1 MLLNDNSEEANES
14 MLELLNECFNYTK
27 MIQDK
32 LIVIQEE
39 KLLCI
44 SMGINEDLQKTI
56 ERYQQLEGHIKPSPF
71 VSSFKNEYK
80 EYNTYVPKYKV
91 KIELKKE
98 QQLNQPLISFDDI
111 NYNSN
116 NNQPNIDLIDLTKQN
131 KEQYILSYLDSN
143 INKFIVFFKVFFNCF
158 F

>member
-1 MLLNDNSEEANES
+1 MKVCYI
-14 MLELLNECFNYTK
+14 LNECFNYSK

-56 ERYQQLEGHIKPSPF
+56 ERYQLLEEHKKPFPF
-71 VSSFKNEYK
+71 VSSFKTDYK
-80 EYNTYVPKYKV
+80 EYNTYIPKYKE
-91 KIELKKE
+91 KTELKKE
-98 QQLNQPLISFDDI
+98 QQSNQPLISFEDI
-111 NYNSN
+111 NANSY

-131 KEQYILSYLDSN
+131 Q
-143 INKFIVFFKVFFNCF
+143 
-158 F
+158 

>member
-1 MLLNDNSEEANES
+1 MIDNSEEANES

-56 ERYQQLEGHIKPSPF
+56 ERYQQLEGHSPF

-98 QQLNQPLISFDDI
+98 QQLNQPLISSFE
-111 NYNSN
+111 NLLLQLEGLSFVFS
-116 NNQPNIDLIDLTKQN
+116 Q
-131 KEQYILSYLDSN
+131 ILL
-143 INKFIVFFKVFFNCF
+143 KFLLCHSDAY
-158 F
+158 

>member
-1 MLLNDNSEEANES
+1 MLLNEMIDSSEEANES

-32 LIVIQEE
+32 LIVIQED

-44 SMGINEDLQKTI
+44 SMGINEDLQRTI
-56 ERYQQLEGHIKPSPF
+56 ERYQLLEGHMKPSPF

-80 EYNTYVPKYKV
+80 EYNTYVPKYKN
-91 KIELKKE
+91 KNELKKE
-98 QQLNQPLISFDDI
+98 QQPLISFDNI

-116 NNQPNIDLIDLTKQN
+116 NNQPNVDLIDLTKKN
-131 KEQYILSYLDSN
+131 K
-143 INKFIVFFKVFFNCF
+143 
-158 F
+158 